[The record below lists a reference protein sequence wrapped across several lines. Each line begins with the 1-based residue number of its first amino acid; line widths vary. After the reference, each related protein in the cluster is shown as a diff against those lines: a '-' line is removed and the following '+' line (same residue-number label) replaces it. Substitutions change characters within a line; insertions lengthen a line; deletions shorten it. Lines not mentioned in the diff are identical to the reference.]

1 MSYYAINDST
11 KETQE
16 MFHSGWHGDKAT
28 VCIKSTHLALAN
40 QFMQE
45 NYQGKPYNVLNVNK
59 KIQIE
64 KCHHQ
69 IKGKKYCYTL
79 KLKP

>member
-28 VCIKSTHLALAN
+28 VCIKRYYDKACKRIKHYTSQMALW
-40 QFMQE
+40 
-45 NYQGKPYNVLNVNK
+45 
-59 KIQIE
+59 
-64 KCHHQ
+64 
-69 IKGKKYCYTL
+69 
-79 KLKP
+79 